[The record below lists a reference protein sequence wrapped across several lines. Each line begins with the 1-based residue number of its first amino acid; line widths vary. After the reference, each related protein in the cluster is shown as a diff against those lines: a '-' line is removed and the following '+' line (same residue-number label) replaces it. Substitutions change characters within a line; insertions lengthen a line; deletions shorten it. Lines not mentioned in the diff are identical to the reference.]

1 MDGEQGSATTL
12 GLEQFVFVLK
22 RQWRIIVAATVLGA
36 VLAAGFLMLA
46 PRTVTATTTVNL
58 NAITTEPF
66 NAQRATSGLLDDATE
81 TAIAR
86 SHVVAARAS
95 ELLEADLTAR
105 EIRAASSVTTASGA
119 AVVTVAFE
127 AATEGVAVRGA
138 DAVAAAYLAFRSEK
152 AQERIAVMVGSLTE
166 RIDALNSRLG
176 EVNETLV
183 SARDG
188 SVARAQASTQQQ
200 QILTEL
206 DGLLS
211 ERNGLQSV
219 DTTGGIVLS
228 AAADNDPAYSP
239 GRTIT
244 LLTGLA
250 AGLIFGIIAAFVRNP
265 FDRRLRNAAEMVRV
279 LGAPVMAIVEAPA
292 GRVPATGANA
302 EALRVA
308 RERLLVEIEAGST
321 MLLVDATRSQH
332 GSATGANLAIIT
344 AQAGYDVQLIV
355 PDASAHLVS
364 ALEAALGIEM
374 VDGVPARS
382 VQTPSLRVLVT
393 RAGVEHEGDLLL
405 TQETLSAI
413 EESGENELT
422 FLMLPSSAHAASM
435 LAALRVAHSTLLL
448 LQERTSQNTE
458 VRWVRDEAAD
468 LGVTLL
474 GAIAEKRGKATER
487 TSAVV
492 GSVSMTAARMSATAR
507 AEEAR
512 PDAADVALEAD
523 EPGAGQA
530 ELDEAELKR

>member
-1 MDGEQGSATTL
+1 MDDDQGSTTTL

-22 RQWRIIVAATVLGA
+22 RQWRVIAAATVLGA
-36 VLAAGFLMLA
+36 VLAAGFLVLA

-95 ELLEADLTAR
+95 ELLDADMTAR
-105 EIRAASSVTTASGA
+105 EIRSASSVTTASGA

-127 AATEGVAVRGA
+127 AGTEGVAVRGA
-138 DAVAAAYLAFRSEK
+138 DAVATAYLAFRSEK

-166 RIDALNSRLG
+166 RIDALNETLG
-176 EVNETLV
+176 EVNRTLT
-183 SARDG
+183 SAPNG

-250 AGLIFGIIAAFVRNP
+250 GGLVLGIIAAFVWNP

-279 LGAPVMAIVEAPA
+279 LGAPVTATVEAPV
-292 GRVPATGANA
+292 GRMPATGEDA

-321 MLLVDATRSQH
+321 MLVVDATHSRH
-332 GSATGANLAIIT
+332 GSVTGANLAVIT
-344 AQAGYDVQLIV
+344 AQAGYDVQLMV
-355 PDASAHLVS
+355 PDASEHMVGV
-364 ALEAALGIEM
+364 LEEALGIEL

-382 VQTPSLRVLVT
+382 TRTPGLRVLVT
-393 RAGVEHEGDLLL
+393 RAGVAHEGDLLL
-405 TQETLSAI
+405 TQETLAAI
-413 EESGENELT
+413 EESGEDELT

-435 LAALRVAHSTLLL
+435 LAALRVAHSALLL
-448 LQERTSQNTE
+448 LQERTSLSTE
-458 VRWVRDEAAD
+458 VRWVREEAID
-468 LGVTLL
+468 LGVTVL
-474 GAIAEKRGKATER
+474 GAIAEKRHREDARSTV
-487 TSAVV
+487 TVSAVRPAIE
-492 GSVSMTAARMSATAR
+492 TAPAVT
-507 AEEAR
+507 ET
-512 PDAADVALEAD
+512 AD
-523 EPGAGQA
+523 ES
-530 ELDEAELKR
+530 R

>member
-1 MDGEQGSATTL
+1 MDDEQGSATTL

-95 ELLEADLTAR
+95 ELLEADMTAR

-127 AATEGVAVRGA
+127 AATESVAVRGA

-176 EVNETLV
+176 DVNETLV

-228 AAADNDPAYSP
+228 AAADNDPAHSP

-250 AGLIFGIIAAFVRNP
+250 AGLIFGIIAAFVWNP

-279 LGAPVMAIVEAPA
+279 LGAPVTAIVEAPA
-292 GRVPATGANA
+292 GRVPATGENA

-355 PDASAHLVS
+355 PDASEHLVS

-382 VQTPSLRVLVT
+382 AQTPSLRVLIT

-458 VRWVRDEAAD
+458 VRWVCDEAAD

-474 GAIAEKRGKATER
+474 GAIAEKRGKATEP
-487 TSAVV
+487 SAVV
-492 GSVSMTAARMSATAR
+492 GSVSMTAARVSATAQ
-507 AEEAR
+507 ADEAT
-512 PDAADVALEAD
+512 PDDVDGVALVED
-523 EPGAGQA
+523 GPDVDQV